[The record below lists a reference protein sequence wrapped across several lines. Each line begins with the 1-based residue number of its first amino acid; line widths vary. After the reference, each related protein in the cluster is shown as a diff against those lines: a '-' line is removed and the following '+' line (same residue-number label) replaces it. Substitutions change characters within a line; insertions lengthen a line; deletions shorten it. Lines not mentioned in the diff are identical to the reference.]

1 MGDDGPGIGGAQCVE
16 NGAIGDF
23 AGEADIFRVDEFSV
37 GAHQQPAPMR
47 RRAGNMA
54 HVGLGAA
61 DHIVPERFSPRR
73 TIAIERP

>member
-1 MGDDGPGIGGAQCVE
+1 MSDDGPGIGGAQRVE

-23 AGEADIFRVDEFSV
+23 AGESDIFRVDEFGV

-61 DHIVPERFSPRR
+61 GHIVPERFSRVGQ
-73 TIAIERP
+73 

>member
-1 MGDDGPGIGGAQCVE
+1 MGDDGPGIDGAQRVE

-23 AGEADIFRVDEFSV
+23 AGEPDIFRVDESGM

-54 HVGLGAA
+54 HAGLGAA
-61 DHIVPERFSPRR
+61 GDIVPERFFRVGQ
-73 TIAIERP
+73 